1 MNGSESFSR
10 ANQFFCWLADHCFSS
25 CSCSCSCSCGVR
37 VVGLLE
43 AHRVSGSNPFHMT
56 NVRSE
61 LLSYLF
67 RIEGPQWVF
76 RDPGCPLIEARDSGF

>member
-1 MNGSESFSR
+1 MSRSESFSR

-25 CSCSCSCSCGVR
+25 CSCSCSCGVR

-43 AHRVSGSNPFHMT
+43 AHRVSESLPFLMT
-56 NVRSE
+56 NAHPE
-61 LLSYLF
+61 LLSSLS
-67 RIEGPQWVF
+67 RIEGSQLVF